1 MKAVWFCWLVLY
13 VHDVF
18 SKILVIPIDD
28 LGFDIGVYILTSGAL
43 AIMTTSR
50 YLPTFLETRFKIMEV
65 ALKTVITR
73 LATIAIG
80 VVSVLNAG
88 VCFGLPA
95 SSILGV
101 SGVGG
106 LTFGLAA
113 KDILSNFMGGT
124 ILAILRPFTVG
135 EEIFITGGSNFRGS
149 GDPSVSD
156 YLVKEIGWYQTRYWQ
171 RTPSLR
177 LFQTVSSWR
186 QRDQC
191 HSSDRQGAHRR
202 SPCVV
207 PRPRQ
212 DIHDMRGARGVFARQ
227 RPHRQL
233 NFPVRVNLTSA
244 KADCLNVQVE
254 THIYK
259 LPLDK
264 HLKAKMKTMMDMMD
278 IVDGHTSG
286 VAYPVEVQL
295 ETLPGLSGKK

>member
-1 MKAVWFCWLVLY
+1 MCIR
-13 VHDVF
+13 DR
-18 SKILVIPIDD
+18 
-28 LGFDIGVYILTSGAL
+28 VYILTSGAL

-50 YLPTFLETRFKIMEV
+50 YLPAFLETRFKIMEV

-156 YLVKEIGWYQTRYWQ
+156 YLVKEIGWYQTTLLAKDTKPTTVPNGFFLGANVINVTRATA
-171 RTPSLR
+171 RVLIVDLR
-177 LFQTVSSWR
+177 VLYQD
-186 QRDQC
+186 RDKIYTIC
-191 HSSDRQGAHRR
+191 EELEEYLRGSDLID
-202 SPCVV
+202 SV
-207 PRPRQ
+207 
-212 DIHDMRGARGVFARQ
+212 
-227 RPHRQL
+227 

-244 KADCLNVQVE
+244 KADCLNIQVE

-295 ETLPGLSGKK
+295 ETLPALSGKK